1 MLNKLVHMGAKAT
14 LKVFEIFPR
23 LVWRVWV
30 SLYIPNHRDFTEFD
44 L

>member
-1 MLNKLVHMGAKAT
+1 MLNKLIHMGAT

-23 LVWRVWV
+23 LMRRVWV
-30 SLYIPNHRDFTEFD
+30 SLGIPNHRDFTEFD

>member
-1 MLNKLVHMGAKAT
+1 MLMLNKLIHMGAT

-23 LVWRVWV
+23 LMREFHSA
-30 SLYIPNHRDFTEFD
+30 SLIIGILQIFY